1 MRTTGSYGMTLAL
14 AMAVPLCAQPVLE
27 SIYPH
32 GAQAGSAVRLELRGK
47 RLSPTPRLHSG
58 SAMTATPLAVP
69 GAASAQ
75 SPESLVY
82 LLEVDN
88 NARQGVVPL
97 RIETSDGISNAV
109 LFMIGGFPQMA
120 EKESDEASDGS
131 EASNDFP
138 EIAQEVTMPVTV
150 EGRLQGPERDIYR
163 VRATKGQRI
172 VAEAS
177 ARRVGSAI
185 DPNLELRDSAG
196 LVRARTSDSPGLGL
210 DARLAFDVP
219 QDGDY
224 FVVIRDERFSEQEHD
239 FYRLTIADY
248 EYADSVF
255 PLGWGRNSTVQAEF
269 FGGNLGQPL
278 RAEIDLTDVP
288 VNASETWIRV
298 PGTPSSVPFLVG
310 NGDEVFESDG
320 ARTLSD
326 GVVVNGR
333 ISAQG
338 EIDRYSLAVQGGE
351 EWSFELRSG
360 ELPGSSLYGVLTISH
375 GDEILAVAG
384 KHAGDP
390 NPYVIS
396 TTGQTATYPFVN
408 LTVPPGT
415 EKIAVAVE
423 DLLGRGGQDSS
434 YRLVARKQGPDF
446 LLTLNDPYIN
456 IPRNGSAI
464 VTVQAER
471 RGYFGPLELYVD
483 NLPDDLEVSGGH
495 IAPRSTLNNTLARFA
510 TGILT
515 LTAKPDAELRMLN
528 LVVRGRAT
536 AEGKRHLDRRAAGP
550 GIRVGVKGSKQGAV
564 TAEWLGLDLPTRVT
578 PEQVAELEFAIER
591 RIRLVR
597 GGGGLMAKWHYNP
610 RRPGVKVTKKV
621 EIPRNSGGLRL
632 RKNDEDEDMRA
643 GEFRMFTHERTS
655 LGMVNFNL
663 SAVVE
668 FEGRQQTLV
677 SKPLEVDIV
686 DGYMLTPP
694 GEGLVMQPASE
705 SIWQGSIWRDEAFRR
720 PVTVSA
726 IGLPAGVE
734 CQPAELREAQT
745 AFALQC
751 KASTSAPEGDH
762 EVEIRAESVL
772 SDEGTTPYIV
782 EPVSTR
788 VTIRR

>member
-1 MRTTGSYGMTLAL
+1 MRTIGSYRMTLAF
-14 AMAVPLCAQPVLE
+14 AMAIPLCAQPVVE

-32 GAQAGSAVRLELRGK
+32 GAQVGSAVRLEIHGK
-47 RLSPTPRLHSG
+47 RLGPTPRLHSG
-58 SAMTATPLAVP
+58 AAITATPLAVP
-69 GAASAQ
+69 GEAGKERS
-75 SPESLVY
+75 ESLAY
-82 LLEVDN
+82 LLEVGN

-97 RIETSDGISNAV
+97 RIETADGISNAV
-109 LFMIGGFPQMA
+109 LFMVGGFPQMS
-120 EKESDEASDGS
+120 EDESDEASDGS

-138 EIAQEVTMPVTV
+138 EIAQEVTMPATI
-150 EGRLQGPERDIYR
+150 EGRLQGAERDIYR
-163 VRATKGQRI
+163 VRANKGQRI

-196 LVRARTSDSPGLGL
+196 LVQARTSDSPGLGL
-210 DARLAFDVP
+210 DARLAFEVP
-219 QDGDY
+219 ESGDY
-224 FVVIRDERFSEQEHD
+224 FVVIRDERFSDQEHD

-255 PLGWGRNSTVQAEF
+255 PLGWSRNSKVRAEF
-269 FGGNLGQPL
+269 FGGNLSQPVQ
-278 RAEIDLTDVP
+278 AEIDLADVP
-288 VNASETWIRV
+288 ANASETWVGV
-298 PGTPSSVPFLVG
+298 PGTPSAVPFL
-310 NGDEVFESDG
+310 
-320 ARTLSD
+320 LSD
-326 GVVVNGR
+326 GEEVIESESAKTLSEGVVMNGR

-338 EIDRYSLAVQGGE
+338 EIDRYTLAVQGGE

-375 GDEILAVAG
+375 GNETLAIAG
-384 KHAGDP
+384 KDAGDP

-408 LTVPPGT
+408 LAVPPGT
-415 EKIAVAVE
+415 DELTVAVE
-423 DLLGRGGQDSS
+423 DLLGRGGQDFS
-434 YRLVARKQGPDF
+434 YRLVARQQGPDF
-446 LLTLNDPYIN
+446 LLTLNDPYMN
-456 IPRNGSAI
+456 VPRNGSAI

-471 RGYFGPLELYVD
+471 RGYSGPLELYVE
-483 NLPDDLEVSGGH
+483 NLPDDLEISGGH
-495 IAPRSTLNNTLARFA
+495 IAPRSTLNNTLARFEI
-510 TGILT
+510 GRLT

-536 AEGKRHLDRRAAGP
+536 AEGKRHLDRRASGP
-550 GIRVGVKGSKQGAV
+550 GIRVGVKGPKQEAV
-564 TAEWLGLDLPTRVT
+564 TAEWLGFDLPTRVT
-578 PEQVAELEFAIER
+578 PEQAAQLEFATER
-591 RIRLVR
+591 KIRLVR
-597 GGGGLMAKWHYNP
+597 GGGGLIAKWRYNP
-610 RRPGVKVTKKV
+610 RRPGAKLTKKV
-621 EIPRNSGGLRL
+621 AIPRNSGGLRL
-632 RKNDEDEDMRA
+632 RSNDEDKDRHA

-663 SAVVE
+663 SATVD
-668 FEGRQQTLV
+668 FEGRKQTLI

-694 GEGLVMQPASE
+694 GAALVMQPEGE
-705 SIWQGSIWRDEAFRR
+705 SIWRGSIWRDEVFRR
-720 PVTVSA
+720 PVTISA

-734 CQPAELREAQT
+734 CEPAELHDAQT

-751 KASTSAPEGDH
+751 TASASAPEGDH

-782 EPVSTR
+782 EPVSAR

>member
-1 MRTTGSYGMTLAL
+1 MRITGSYGMTLAL
-14 AMAVPLCAQPVLE
+14 AMAIPLCAQPVLE

-32 GAQAGSAVRLELRGK
+32 GAQVGSAVRLELRGK
-47 RLSPTPRLHSG
+47 RLAPTPRLHSG
-58 SAMTATPLAVP
+58 AAMTATPLAVP
-69 GAASAQ
+69 GEASAQ

-82 LLEVDN
+82 LLEVDS
-88 NARQGVVPL
+88 NARQEVVPL

-120 EKESDEASDGS
+120 EKESDEASDGD

-255 PLGWGRNSTVQAEF
+255 PLGWSRNSTVQAEF
-269 FGGNLGQPL
+269 FGGNLGRPL

-288 VNASETWIRV
+288 VNASETWVRV

-310 NGDEVFESDG
+310 NGEEVFEPDG
-320 ARTLSD
+320 ARTLSE

-408 LTVPPGT
+408 LTVPPGS
-415 EKIAVAVE
+415 EQIAVAVE
-423 DLLGRGGQDSS
+423 DLLGRGGQDFS

-456 IPRNGSAI
+456 VPRNGSAI

-495 IAPRSTLNNTLARFA
+495 IAPRSTLANTLARFA

-550 GIRVGVKGSKQGAV
+550 GIRVGVKGSKQEAV

-578 PEQVAELEFAIER
+578 PEQVAELEFGIER
-591 RIRLVR
+591 KIRLVR

-610 RRPGVKVTKKV
+610 RRPGVRVTKRV

-668 FEGRQQTLV
+668 FQGRQQTLV

-694 GEGLVMQPASE
+694 GEGLLMQPASE

-751 KASTSAPEGDH
+751 KASASAPEGDH

-772 SDEGTTPYIV
+772 SDEGTTPYVV
-782 EPVSTR
+782 EPVSAR

>member
-1 MRTTGSYGMTLAL
+1 MRTIGSYRITLAL
-14 AMAVPLCAQPVLE
+14 ALAMPLCGQPVLE

-32 GAQAGSAVRLELRGK
+32 GAQVGSAVRLELRGK
-47 RLSPTPRLHSG
+47 RLAPTPRLHSG
-58 SAMTATPLAVP
+58 AAITATPLAVP
-69 GAASAQ
+69 GEAGGE

-82 LLEVDN
+82 LLEVDS

-97 RIETSDGISNAV
+97 RIETANGISNAV
-109 LFMIGGFPQMA
+109 LFMVGGFPQVA
-120 EKESDEASDGS
+120 EEESDEASDGS

-150 EGRLQGPERDIYR
+150 EGRLQGAERDIYR

-185 DPNLELRDSAG
+185 DPNLELRDSTG

-210 DARLAFDVP
+210 DARLDFEVP
-219 QDGDY
+219 EGGDY
-224 FVVIRDERFSEQEHD
+224 FVVIRDERFSEQQHD

-255 PLGWGRNSTVQAEF
+255 PLGWSRNSTVQAEF
-269 FGGNLGQPL
+269 FGGNLDQPVQ
-278 RAEIDLTDVP
+278 AEIDLTSVAAT
-288 VNASETWIRV
+288 ASETWVGV
-298 PGTPSSVPFLVG
+298 PGTPSAVPFL
-310 NGDEVFESDG
+310 
-320 ARTLSD
+320 LSD
-326 GVVVNGR
+326 GEEVVESDAARALSEGVVTNGR

-375 GDEILAVAG
+375 GDETLAVAG
-384 KHAGDP
+384 RDAGDP
-390 NPYVIS
+390 NPYVIT
-396 TTGQTATYPFVN
+396 TTGETATYPFVN
-408 LTVPPGT
+408 LAVPPGT
-415 EKIAVAVE
+415 EEITVAVE
-423 DLLGRGGQDSS
+423 DLLGRGGQDFS

-456 IPRNGSAI
+456 VPRNGSAI

-471 RGYFGPLELYVD
+471 RGYFGPLELYVE
-483 NLPDDLEVSGGH
+483 NLPDDFEISGGH
-495 IAPRSTLNNTLARFA
+495 IAPTSTLNNTLARFEI
-510 TGILT
+510 GRLT
-515 LTAKPDAELRMLN
+515 LTAKPDAELRMLD

-550 GIRVGVKGSKQGAV
+550 GIRVGVKGPEQEAV

-578 PEQVAELEFAIER
+578 PEQAAEVGFATER
-591 RIRLVR
+591 KIRLVR
-597 GGGGLMAKWHYNP
+597 GGGGLMAKWQYNP
-610 RRPGVKVTKKV
+610 RRPGVKLTKKV

-632 RKNDEDEDMRA
+632 RSNDEDEDMHA

-663 SAVVE
+663 SATVE
-668 FEGRQQTLV
+668 FEGRKETLI

-686 DGYMLTPP
+686 DGYMLTPQ
-694 GEGLVMQPASE
+694 GAGLVMQPDSE

-720 PVTVSA
+720 TVTVSA

-734 CQPAELREAQT
+734 CESAELREAQT

-751 KASTSAPEGDH
+751 KASATAPEGDH

-782 EPVSTR
+782 EPVSAH

>member
-1 MRTTGSYGMTLAL
+1 MQTIGSYRLTLAL
-14 AMAVPLCAQPVLE
+14 AMAMPLCAQPLLE

-47 RLSPTPRLHSG
+47 RLAPTPRLHSD
-58 SAMTATPLAVP
+58 AAITATPLAVP
-69 GAASAQ
+69 GEAGEE
-75 SPESLVY
+75 SPQSLVY
-82 LLEVDN
+82 LLEIDSS
-88 NARQGVVPL
+88 ARQGVVPL
-97 RIETSDGISNAV
+97 RIETADGISNAV
-109 LFMIGGFPQMA
+109 LFTIGSFPQVA
-120 EKESDEASDGS
+120 EEESDEASDGS
-131 EASNDFP
+131 EVSNDFP
-138 EIAQEVTMPVTV
+138 ELAQEVTLPVTV
-150 EGRLQGPERDIYR
+150 EGRLQGAERDIYR

-177 ARRVGSAI
+177 ARRAGSAI

-210 DARLAFDVP
+210 DARLSFEVAE
-219 QDGDY
+219 DGDY
-224 FVVIRDERFSEQEHD
+224 FVVIRDERFSEQEND
-239 FYRLTIADY
+239 FYRLTIGDY

-255 PLGWGRNSTVQAEF
+255 PLGWSRNSTVQAEF

-288 VNASETWIRV
+288 ATASETWVPV
-298 PGTPSSVPFLVG
+298 PGTPSAVPFL
-310 NGDEVFESDG
+310 
-320 ARTLSD
+320 LSD
-326 GVVVNGR
+326 GEEVVESEAGKTLSEGIVMNGR

-338 EIDRYSLAVQGGE
+338 ETDRYSLAVQGGE

-375 GDEILAVAG
+375 GDEILAIAG
-384 KHAGDP
+384 KEAGDP

-408 LTVPPGT
+408 LSVPPET
-415 EKIAVAVE
+415 DEITVAVE
-423 DLLGRGGQDSS
+423 DLLGRGGKTFS

-456 IPRNGSAI
+456 VPRNGSAV

-471 RGYFGPLELYVD
+471 RGYLGPLELYVD

-495 IAPRSTLNNTLARFA
+495 IAPMSTLNNTLARFEI
-510 TGILT
+510 GRLT
-515 LTAKPDAELRMLN
+515 LTAKPDAELRMLD

-536 AEGKRHLDRRAAGP
+536 ADGKRHLDRRAAGP
-550 GIRVGVKGSKQGAV
+550 GVRVGVKGPEQEAV

-578 PEQVAELEFAIER
+578 PEQAAQLEFVSER
-591 RIRLVR
+591 KIQLVR
-597 GGGGLMAKWHYNP
+597 GGGGLMAKWQYKP
-610 RRPGVKVTKKV
+610 RRPGAKLSKKV
-621 EIPRNSGGLRL
+621 QIPRNSGGLRL
-632 RKNDEDEDMRA
+632 RSNDESEDMHA

-663 SAVVE
+663 SATVE
-668 FEGRQQTLV
+668 FEGRRQTLI

-694 GEGLVMQPASE
+694 GDGLVMQPESE
-705 SIWQGSIWRDEAFRR
+705 STWEGSIWRAEEFRR

-734 CQPAELREAQT
+734 CEAAELSGAQT

-751 KASTSAPEGDH
+751 KASASAPEGDH

-782 EPVSTR
+782 EPVSAC